1 MKTYYNISSIF
12 ENNDVLR
19 YCEDHGIYEV
29 YSRRGNVITYYSL
42 YSEGFYKVVKN
53 IKTGREV
60 RKLLRYS
67 IKNPPG
73 FLKYKYN
80 YMEG

>member
-53 IKTGREV
+53 IKR
-60 RKLLRYS
+60 R
-67 IKNPPG
+67 
-73 FLKYKYN
+73 
-80 YMEG
+80 